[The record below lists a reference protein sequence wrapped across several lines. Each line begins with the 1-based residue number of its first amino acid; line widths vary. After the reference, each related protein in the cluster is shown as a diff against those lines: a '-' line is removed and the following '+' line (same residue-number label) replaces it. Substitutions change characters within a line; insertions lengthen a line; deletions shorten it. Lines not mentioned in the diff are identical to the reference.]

1 MGNGLHR
8 VRERN
13 GSMPASS
20 GADSAEL
27 GRSGAMLHVSGLR
40 KSYGEIEA
48 LRGVD
53 LDVAAGEIVA
63 LLGPNGA
70 GKTTLVSI
78 VAGLRK
84 ADTGVVE
91 VDGLD
96 AQRRSAEVRRRIGL
110 APQDTG
116 IYPVVSVR
124 RNLLLFGQ
132 LAGLGRAELRRRI
145 DQVAEALDIGEL
157 LDRQAG
163 KLSGGQKRRVHTA
176 IALLHRPALLLLDE
190 ATTGADVET
199 RGHILELVRQLAAEG
214 SAVLYS
220 THYLAEVEALGSAVA
235 ILDRGQVIARGDVGD
250 LIGAHAVP
258 VIELTFDGEVPAI
271 SSLDRAAI
279 EGERLRLPTRDP
291 AATLVEVLPQVP
303 PGALSSVEIIRPSL
317 EAVYLA
323 LTGRRYDEADREGAR
338 DDATE
343 RKGRSGVAAS

>member
-1 MGNGLHR
+1 MLD
-8 VRERN
+8 
-13 GSMPASS
+13 SS
-20 GADSAEL
+20 GGGTTEFDQA
-27 GRSGAMLHVSGLR
+27 GAVLHIRGLR

-84 ADTGVVE
+84 ADAGVVE

-96 AQRRSAEVRRRIGL
+96 ARSRSAHVRRRIGL
-110 APQDTG
+110 AAQDTG

-124 RNLLLFGQ
+124 RNLMLFGE
-132 LAGLGRAELRRRI
+132 LAGLGRSQLRTRI
-145 DQVAEALDIGEL
+145 DEVAEALDITEL

-176 IALLHRPALLLLDE
+176 IALLHRPRLLLLDE

-220 THYLAEVEALGSAVA
+220 THYLSEVETLGSAVA
-235 ILDRGQVIARGDVGD
+235 ILDRGQVIARGGVGD

-258 VIELTFDGEVPAI
+258 VVELTFDGEVPAMSI
-271 SSLDRAAI
+271 NGGATVEAN
-279 EGERLRLPTRDP
+279 RLRLPTRDP
-291 AATLVEVLPQVP
+291 AATLVEVVPQVP
-303 PGALSSVEIIRPSL
+303 AGVLSSVEIIRPNL

-323 LTGRRYDEADREGAR
+323 LTGRRYDEVDREGAR
-338 DDATE
+338 EEAKE
-343 RKGRSGVAAS
+343 RKGKSGVAAQ